1 MDTPQ
6 PDSVIGYLFSKYD
19 GLTSME
25 YKLAIGVSNRHIRVQ
40 MNYNYYD
47 K

>member
-1 MDTPQ
+1 
-6 PDSVIGYLFSKYD
+6 
-19 GLTSME
+19 ME

-47 K
+47 KYLPSNQTFLDGKWHFL